1 MRINSPNVTSA
12 PLSARRMRVFAVRQ
26 PDSRRSDIIGFL
38 SVRCS
43 GPRFSWL
50 IATTGTSS
58 SLASSLRLRENSETS
73 CCRDSNFLPDVISCM

>member
-1 MRINSPNVTSA
+1 MVISA
-12 PLSARRMRVFAVRQ
+12 PVSARSSRVPAVTQ
-26 PDSRRSDIIGFL
+26 PDSRRSEIIGRL

-58 SLASSLRLRENSETS
+58 SFARSLICRENSLTS
-73 CCRDSNFLPDVISCM
+73 CWRDSTLRPEVMSCR

>member
-1 MRINSPNVTSA
+1 M
-12 PLSARRMRVFAVRQ
+12 FAVRQ
-26 PDSRRSDIIGFL
+26 PDSRRSEIIGFL

-58 SLASSLRLRENSETS
+58 SLAISFRLREKSDTS
-73 CCRDSNFLPDVISCM
+73 CCRDSYFLPDVISCM

>member
-1 MRINSPNVTSA
+1 MTSA
-12 PLSARRMRVFAVRQ
+12 PVSARSIRVPAVTQ
-26 PDSRRSDIIGFL
+26 PDSRRSDSIGRL

-58 SLASSLRLRENSETS
+58 SLASSLICRENSLTS
-73 CCRDSNFLPDVISCM
+73 CWRDSTCLPDVISCR

>member
-1 MRINSPNVTSA
+1 MSA
-12 PLSARRMRVFAVRQ
+12 SCSSE
-26 PDSRRSDIIGFL
+26 PDSRRSDSIGRL

-58 SLASSLRLRENSETS
+58 SLASSLICRENSDDLLLPGLDLA
-73 CCRDSNFLPDVISCM
+73 CPDVISCR